1 MNDDQNLIY
10 LMIHVLIFTEL
21 TSQSR
26 SGGVAIN
33 MKPAELSV
41 QRTRMLQSLELV
53 TRLSKTVIGEND
65 IVESTQ
71 SEDMDVSETTLS
83 DYSDMDISSESDG
96 FDNASNFSGT
106 DTETADEGDD
116 ITGFDDDL
124 LDV

>member
-1 MNDDQNLIY
+1 
-10 LMIHVLIFTEL
+10 
-21 TSQSR
+21 
-26 SGGVAIN
+26 
-33 MKPAELSV
+33 
-41 QRTRMLQSLELV
+41 MLQSLELV
-53 TRLSKTVIGEND
+53 TRLSKTVIGDND
-65 IVESTQ
+65 VVETTH

-116 ITGFDDDL
+116 LTGFDDDL